1 LGGRGALRKGYHL
14 QHGKPRILV
23 IDDEQHVA
31 SMLRLILKQKMEA
44 EVTIALTCESAR
56 GELDASEFDLVTVDY
71 QMPDGD
77 GLELLDEIASRDGHP
92 PAIMVTG
99 HGDEETAVEAF
110 KRGAAGYVA
119 KDRRLTTLLV
129 EEAERAI
136 AFRRA
141 VQALREGEERYR
153 LLYDFMG
160 EATYT
165 YDRDLIMT
173 DVNKRA
179 CEIIGYDR
187 EKIVG
192 RNVLQLDILHPDDLE
207 KAARD
212 IQMLFSGEPVV
223 RDRYRFILKDG
234 SERIGDVTGAALYD
248 ESGELTAVTNVVID
262 MTEQLEA
269 QEALKKSEE
278 DLRQSEERYRALFDQ
293 SPIGVL
299 IFDGDLKITECNERS
314 IEIFETS
321 GERMIGRDLNL
332 LTEKGV
338 IPTLREALAGRVSRY
353 EEPFRDEP
361 SGMSLWISAVT
372 SPLRNAEGRVIGGVA
387 AIEDITER
395 MLADYELR
403 RVNEELSGYA
413 QTVSH
418 DLRGPIAAIQMAADT
433 FMAAAKAGS
442 SQEDLDE
449 ILDMIRENSEK
460 TIDRIEGLL
469 ILAQA
474 GQAPVDVGEVDVS
487 AVVSEVLDDLET
499 QVMEVSAR
507 VSVDTDLGHLR
518 ANHTQVYQV
527 FSNLIANALKHNDK
541 DRPEV
546 EVRYTGIDEGG
557 SRHYLVRDNGPGIP
571 AGSERDIFKPF
582 FKAAATEGTGIG
594 LSIAERMV
602 KAYNGE
608 IQAHN
613 EGGAVFEFSLKD
625 AEPPPG

>member
-1 LGGRGALRKGYHL
+1 
-14 QHGKPRILV
+14 
-23 IDDEQHVA
+23 
-31 SMLRLILKQKMEA
+31 MLRLLLKQKMEA
-44 EVTIALTCESAR
+44 EVTIALTCEAAR
-56 GELDASEFDLVTVDY
+56 GELDASEFDLVTIDY

-77 GLELLDEIASRDGHP
+77 GLELLDEIASRDANP

-99 HGDEETAVEAF
+99 HGDEETAVQAF

-141 VQALREGEERYR
+141 VEALREGEQRYR
-153 LLYDFMG
+153 LLYDYMG

-173 DVNKRA
+173 DVNKLA
-179 CEIIGYDR
+179 CEIIGYER
-187 EKIVG
+187 EQIVG
-192 RNVLQLDILHPDDLE
+192 KNVLQLDILHPDDLE
-207 KAARD
+207 KAAHD

-234 SERIGDVTGAALYD
+234 SERTGDVTGAALYD
-248 ESGELTAVTNVVID
+248 ENGELTAVTNVVID
-262 MTEQLEA
+262 ITEQLEA
-269 QEALKKSEE
+269 QEALRKSEE

-299 IFDGDLKITECNERS
+299 IFDGDMKVTECNERS
-314 IEIFETS
+314 IEIFEY
-321 GERMIGRDLNL
+321 GRERMIGLDLNRIA
-332 LTEKGV
+332 EKSV
-338 IPTLREALAGRVSRY
+338 IPNLREALTGRVSRY
-353 EEPFRDEP
+353 EGPFRDEP
-361 SGMSLWISAVT
+361 KGVSLWISAAA
-372 SPLRNAEGRVIGGVA
+372 SPLRNAEGKVIGGVVA
-387 AIEDITER
+387 VEDVTER

-418 DLRGPIAAIQMAADT
+418 DLRGPISAIQMAADT

-442 SQEDLDE
+442 SQEDLEE

-460 TIDRIEGLL
+460 TVDRIEGLL

-474 GQAPVDVGEVDVS
+474 GQAPVDIGEVDVS
-487 AVVSEVLDDLET
+487 DVVNEVLDDLATLILEAG
-499 QVMEVSAR
+499 AR

-518 ANHTQVYQV
+518 ANRTQVYQV
-527 FSNLIANALKHNDK
+527 FSNLIANAIKHNDK
-541 DRPEV
+541 EKPEI
-546 EVRYTGIDEGG
+546 EVRYTGRDDTGA
-557 SRHYLVRDNGPGIP
+557 RHYLVRDNGPGIP

-582 FKAAATEGTGIG
+582 FKTEATEGTGIG
-594 LSIAERMV
+594 LSITERMV
-602 KAYNGE
+602 KAYNGD
-608 IQAHN
+608 IQARN
-613 EGGAVFEFSLKD
+613 DDGAVFEFSLKD
-625 AEPPPG
+625 VEPPPG